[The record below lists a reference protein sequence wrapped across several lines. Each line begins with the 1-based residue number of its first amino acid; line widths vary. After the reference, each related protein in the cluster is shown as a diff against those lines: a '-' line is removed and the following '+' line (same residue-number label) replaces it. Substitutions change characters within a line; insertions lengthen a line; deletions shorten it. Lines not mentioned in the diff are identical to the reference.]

1 MQDQTIEILQNLFE
15 AHTGNKTN
23 GIKILPA
30 SGSDRKYFRL
40 YAENQQLVGVFNA
53 DIPENEAF
61 FSFTNTFAALNIRVP
76 QLLAIHPDR
85 MHYLL
90 SDLGDETLYHRIQKK
105 TLAPDERPALCV
117 IKKSLKQ
124 LVVMQIEGGKHIDFG
139 KCYPREAFDRQ
150 AIIWDL
156 NYFKYSFL
164 KLTGIAFEE
173 QALED
178 DFTSLCNFLLEA
190 PSNYFMFR
198 DFQSRNIMVI
208 DNDPWFID
216 YQGGR
221 RGPLQ
226 YDLAS
231 LLFSPK
237 TGLNDTQKDLL
248 LDFYLRHLSNYEA
261 VDINAFKKY
270 YHGFVLIRILQA
282 MGAYGFRGIFEKKSA
297 FRNSIPL
304 AIDNLNTL
312 FEKDLLAIKLPALQK
327 IVLGLKASEWAQTYT
342 PSPNKL
348 TIRICSFSYKKG
360 IPDDPGDNGGG
371 FVFDCRGLP
380 NPGRFPEYQ
389 TFSGL
394 DNSVISYLENYTE
407 VTEFQEQVRAML
419 NISIKEYLQR
429 GFQHLCVNFG
439 CTGGQHRSVYQAEK
453 FAVWVKNNFPVE
465 VVIIHTEQKNWK
477 KDGQNTM

>member
-1 MQDQTIEILQNLFE
+1 MQDHSIEILQKLFE
-15 AHTGNKTN
+15 TNTGTKAT
-23 GIKILPA
+23 GIKALPA
-30 SGSDRKYFRL
+30 SGSDRRYFRL
-40 YAENQQLVGVFNA
+40 NADHHSTIGVFNA
-53 DIPENEAF
+53 DLRENEAF
-61 FSFTNTFAALNIRVP
+61 FSFTNTFKKLGIRVP
-76 QLLAIHPDR
+76 DLLAIHPDR

-90 SDLGDETLYHRIQKK
+90 SDLGDETLFHRIQKK

-124 LVVMQIEGGKHIDFG
+124 LLLMQVEGGRHIDFS
-139 KCYPREAFDRQ
+139 KCYPRDAFDRPS
-150 AIIWDL
+150 IMWDL

-164 KLTGIAFEE
+164 KLTGIGFDE

-178 DFTSLCNFLLEA
+178 DFNTLSNFLLEA

-231 LLFSPK
+231 LLYSPK
-237 TGLNDTQKDLL
+237 TGLNDTQKELL
-248 LDFYLRHLSNYEA
+248 LDFYLRQLSANKA
-261 VDINAFKKY
+261 VDVNTFKKY

-282 MGAYGFRGIFEKKSA
+282 MGAYGFRGIIEKKSN
-297 FRNSIPL
+297 FKKSIPQ
-304 AIDNLNTL
+304 AIHNLYKL
-312 FEKDLLAIKLPALQK
+312 FEKELLPLKLPTLQK
-327 IVLGLKASEWAQTYT
+327 IARELKQSEWAIPYEAQ
-342 PSPNKL
+342 SGKL
-348 TIRICSFSYKKG
+348 TIRITSFSYKKG
-360 IPDDPGDNGGG
+360 IPDDPSENGGG

-389 TFSGL
+389 AMSGQ
-394 DNSVISYLENYTE
+394 DKSVVAYLEQHPE
-407 VTEFQEQVRAML
+407 VKAFQDHVRAVVKISL
-419 NISIKEYLQR
+419 NEYLSR

-439 CTGGQHRSVYQAEK
+439 CTGGQHRSVYQAEQ
-453 FAVWVKNNFPVE
+453 FAAWVKNNFPVE
-465 VVIIHTEQKNWK
+465 VVMIHTEQKNWK
-477 KDGQNTM
+477 KDGENTV